1 MTISHFKRGGFI
13 MDEKMLALYFPASY
27 KDIDIQEFEN
37 IIHGGYENE

>member
-1 MTISHFKRGGFI
+1 

-27 KDIDIQEFEN
+27 ENVDVMEFQN